1 VLLSEEAPDFSY
13 QFYLPEREHIVE
25 ELFKKFE
32 GRHPAYEMPFHEL
45 LTGLTL
51 EVEAG
56 NVSKQTD
63 GNGLE
68 IYCYTPQCTYD
79 KNWNIFSLMARGL
92 ILDVVN
98 EKIVATPFPK
108 FFNYS
113 EVLYMPQE
121 SFEVTEKMDG
131 SLGIIFFHDGKWKVS
146 TKGSFQSDQAKWA
159 QEYFDK
165 NINQEC
171 LSEYAV
177 YLVEIIYPENRIVIP
192 YDFKG
197 LILLSIWDSGFEVMR
212 DELTEYPPAVDMG
225 FKLVEVKKFDSIE
238 QILKEVEGL
247 KWDKEGFVVRFKSGY
262 RLKIKGAEY
271 CRIHR
276 LISNC
281 TPLAI
286 WDCMRMNSNLDGIR
300 KELPEEFHKDFDAIR
315 KIFDDKINQII
326 KNLEKSVKVYKHW
339 TDKELGLA
347 LNDKEQRIGFAPEER
362 VFLFACRKSDFLKK
376 ALTEGAERDKLFKF
390 FRPQANVLDNYVPS
404 NAMNRF
410 DSESK

>member
-1 VLLSEEAPDFSY
+1 
-13 QFYLPEREHIVE
+13 
-25 ELFKKFE
+25 
-32 GRHPAYEMPFHEL
+32 
-45 LTGLTL
+45 
-51 EVEAG
+51 
-56 NVSKQTD
+56 
-63 GNGLE
+63 
-68 IYCYTPQCTYD
+68 
-79 KNWNIFSLMARGL
+79 
-92 ILDVVN
+92 
-98 EKIVATPFPK
+98 
-108 FFNYS
+108 
-113 EVLYMPQE
+113 MPQE

-165 NINQEC
+165 NIDQKYLLEGC
-171 LSEYAV
+171 T

-197 LILLSIWDSGFEVMR
+197 LVLLSIILEDAIDYKEFPRIGRPVIYEMGH
-212 DELTEYPPAVDMG
+212 DAG
-225 FKLVEVKKFDSIE
+225 FKPVKVKLFDSIE

-247 KWDKEGFVVRFKSGY
+247 KWDKEGFVVRFENGY

-281 TPLAI
+281 TPLSI
-286 WDCMRMNSNLDGIR
+286 WDCMRAKNDLDGIR

-315 KIFDDKINQII
+315 KIFDDRVNQII
-326 KNLEKSVKVYKHW
+326 KTLTESVKVYKFW
-339 TDKELGLA
+339 NDKELGLA
-347 LNDKEQRIGFAPEER
+347 LNDREQLVGFTPEEKA
-362 VFLFACRKSDFLKK
+362 FLFACRKNNFLEKV
-376 ALTEGAERDKLFKF
+376 LTEGAERDKMFKS
-390 FRPQANVLDNYVPS
+390 FRPTGNTLEGYVTS

>member
-1 VLLSEEAPDFSY
+1 M
-13 QFYLPEREHIVE
+13 E

-32 GRHPAYEMPFHEL
+32 GRHPAYGMPFHEL

-68 IYCYTPQCTYD
+68 IYCYTPQCTYE

-146 TKGSFQSDQAKWA
+146 TKGSFQSDQSKWA
-159 QEYFDK
+159 KEYFDK
-165 NINQEC
+165 NINQER

-212 DELTEYPPAVDMG
+212 DELTEYPTAVDMG

-271 CRIHR
+271 LKIHKI
-276 LISNC
+276 LSHC
-281 TPLAI
+281 TPIAI
-286 WDCMRMNSNLDGIR
+286 WEMMLNRFDSSEILKQI
-300 KELPEEFHKDFDAIR
+300 PEEMRIDFENIL
-315 KIFDDKINQII
+315 QILTVKYNNLLSEI
-326 KNLEKSVKVYKHW
+326 KEMVEKTNHM
-339 TDKELGLA
+339 TDKEIGLSSVKMKSFIFNA
-347 LNDKEQRIGFAPEER
+347 RKNNFFVEVEKVDSSQRLS
-362 VFLFACRKSDFLKK
+362 LF
-376 ALTEGAERDKLFKF
+376 KLFYPKG
-390 FRPQANVLDNYVPS
+390 NILDGFKPT

-410 DSESK
+410 SENSEES